1 MLSQRHNVVLSN
13 TMKTK
18 AIVSAKVKI
27 DKADAYTLADLS
39 RGGYIAGSYIPPPGI
54 MGIRELVRYRTKL
67 VVMRT
72 NVKNEIHAV
81 LLMPNIT
88 L

>member
-1 MLSQRHNVVLSN
+1 
-13 TMKTK
+13 MKTK

-54 MGIRELVRYRTKL
+54 RELVRYRTKL

-72 NVKNEIHAV
+72 DVKNEIHAV